1 MIGILY
7 NFVLISRHGRLRE
20 RDQLLAIDGQPLDI
34 SHQEAIK
41 ILQSA
46 GGLVEIV
53 VARGPVPQ
61 AAVAPG
67 DQQDIHDQQAGQ
79 QVNSEVS
86 DMVCLYYFKIAVY
99 EMLHLKYSSFI
110 FLS

>member
-1 MIGILY
+1 M
-7 NFVLISRHGRLRE
+7 
-20 RDQLLAIDGQPLDI
+20 LAIDGQPLDI

-67 DQQDIHDQQAGQ
+67 DQPDIHNQQGGQ
-79 QVNSEVS
+79 QNNVEIS
-86 DMVCLYYFKIAVY
+86 DMVCKFFSR
-99 EMLHLKYSSFI
+99 EI
-110 FLS
+110 FEQGA